1 MRFSRI
7 TKFVLVLALVALV
20 LPLSTNLAPRVHA
33 YPPYSLNPV
42 PASTAEGNT
51 VGLVLSD
58 AGAVQN
64 IQYRFRFFVTDPS
77 GTTVQSIQENYTTVP
92 GQYSFSMQVNY
103 PSPGFQGSN
112 TLVGQYNVKVDE
124 LWPTAAPG
132 VAGASFNL
140 TITDSPSYQ
149 RTQTVN
155 IHAAGYNASETVA
168 VTIRTQTNSTLVYSA
183 LVAASSA
190 GVVVTSWKSPRNAII
205 DTYIVTLAGTSTVK
219 KTPDTAPFSLRAAA
233 MAIGSITSLK
243 STYLRTQR
251 MNFSFQ
257 PTYPDGST
265 PSTGI
270 AILILTSP
278 SGSNTTLTATYSS
291 LSQTFNAT
299 FLTSLSDAGG
309 TWTTSLRRSAYTD
322 AYANSGP
329 GTTITVSSQL
339 NQVALTISMTTNA
352 SVAVGQQ
359 LKFNATITYPDQTIL
374 QSATVK
380 AYLIYAG
387 PPTINDTVPVA
398 YDTGSKSWLGAYTVR
413 PTDTGGQWSLIVT
426 ASDAPTPPNTGYATR
441 IITVQNTATGPGTA
455 SFPLY
460 YFGIIAALI
469 AAVLA
474 AVFLVF
480 RKRRVPQTSLKID
493 LGAVQS
499 EAGRIESS
507 DFFQSV
513 KDQVKKEKDEK

>member
-7 TKFVLVLALVALV
+7 TKFVLILALAALV
-20 LPLSTNLAPRVHA
+20 FPVATNLAPRVHA
-33 YPPYSLNPV
+33 YPPYSLTPV

-51 VGLVLSD
+51 VGLALSN

-77 GTTVQSIQENYTTVP
+77 GMTVQSIQENYTTVP

-103 PSPGFQGSN
+103 PGLGFQGSN

-155 IHAAGYNASETVA
+155 VHAAGYNASETVA

-183 LVAASSA
+183 LVAASSS
-190 GVVVTSWKSPRNAII
+190 GVIVTNWKSPRNAII
-205 DTYIVTLAGTSTVK
+205 DTYIVTLAGTNTVK
-219 KTPDTAPFSLRAAA
+219 KTPDTAPFSVRAAV
-233 MAIGSITSLK
+233 MTIGSVTSLR

-257 PTYPDGST
+257 PTYPDGSI
-265 PSTGI
+265 PSAGI
-270 AILILTSP
+270 AILILTSA

-291 LSQTFNAT
+291 MSQTLNAT
-299 FLTSLSDAGG
+299 FLTSLSDPGG
-309 TWTTSLRRSAYTD
+309 TWTASLGRSAYSD
-322 AYANSGP
+322 AYGNSGP
-329 GTTITVSSQL
+329 GTTISVS
-339 NQVALTISMTTNA
+339 
-352 SVAVGQQ
+352 
-359 LKFNATITYPDQTIL
+359 
-374 QSATVK
+374 
-380 AYLIYAG
+380 
-387 PPTINDTVPVA
+387 VPVA
-398 YDTGSKSWLGAYTVR
+398 FDTASKSWLGTYTIQPSDV
-413 PTDTGGQWSLIVT
+413 GGQWSLIVR
-426 ASDAPTPPNTGYATR
+426 ASDAPTPPNTGYASR
-441 IITVQNTATGPGTA
+441 IITVQNTTTGASTA

-469 AAVLA
+469 AAALTVL
-474 AVFLVF
+474 FLVI
-480 RKRRVPQTSLKID
+480 RRRRPTQTSLKID

-513 KDQVKKEKDEK
+513 RDQVKKEKDEK

>member
-7 TKFVLVLALVALV
+7 TKFVLILALAALV
-20 LPLSTNLAPRVHA
+20 LPLSTNLASRVHA
-33 YPPYSLNPV
+33 YPPYSLTPV
-42 PASTAEGNT
+42 PPSTAEGNT

-64 IQYRFRFFVTDPS
+64 IQYRFRFFVTDPA

-92 GQYSFSMQVNY
+92 GQYSFTMQVNY
-103 PSPGFQGSN
+103 PGPGFQGSN

-155 IHAAGYNASETVA
+155 VHAAGYNASETVA

-183 LVAASSA
+183 LVAASSS
-190 GVVVTSWKSPRNAII
+190 GVVVTNWKSPRNAII
-205 DTYIVTLAGTSTVK
+205 DTYIVTLTGTSTVK
-219 KTPDTAPFSLRAAA
+219 KTPDTAPFSVRAAV
-233 MAIGSITSLK
+233 MTIGSITSLK

-257 PTYPDGST
+257 PTYPDGSI
-265 PSTGI
+265 SSAGI
-270 AILILTSP
+270 AIMILTSA

-299 FLTSLSDAGG
+299 FLTSLSDTGG
-309 TWTTSLRRSAYTD
+309 TWTASLGRSAYSD
-322 AYANSGP
+322 AFGNSGP
-329 GTTITVSSQL
+329 GSTITVSSQL
-339 NQVALTISMTTNA
+339 TPVTLTISVTTNT

-359 LKFNATITYPDQTIL
+359 LKFNATITYPDETVL

-380 AYLIYAG
+380 AFLVYAG
-387 PPTINDTVPVA
+387 PPSINDSVPVA
-398 YDTGSKSWLGAYTVR
+398 FDTASKSWLGTYSIQPSDV
-413 PTDTGGQWSLIVT
+413 GGQWSLIVR
-426 ASDAPTPPNTGYATR
+426 ASDAPTPPNTGYASR
-441 IITVQNTATGPGTA
+441 IITVQNTTTGAGAA

-469 AAVLA
+469 AAALTA
-474 AVFLVF
+474 LFLVF
-480 RKRRVPQTSLKID
+480 RRRRLTQTSLKID

>member
-7 TKFVLVLALVALV
+7 SKLVLILALAALV

-33 YPPYSLNPV
+33 YPPYSLTPV

-51 VGLVLSD
+51 VGLILSN

-64 IQYRFRFFVTDPS
+64 IQYRFRFSVTDPA

-92 GQYSFSMQVNY
+92 GQYSFTMQVNY

-155 IHAAGYNASETVA
+155 VHAAGYNASETVA

-183 LVAASSA
+183 IVAASSS
-190 GVVVTSWKSPRNAII
+190 GEVVTSWKSPRNAII
-205 DTYIVTLAGTSTVK
+205 DTYIVTLTGTSTVK
-219 KTPDTAPFSLRAAA
+219 KTLDTAPFPVRAAV
-233 MAIGSITSLK
+233 MPIGSIASLK
-243 STYLRTQR
+243 STYIRTQR

-257 PTYPDGST
+257 PTYPDGSI

-270 AILILTSP
+270 AILILTSA

-299 FLTSLSDAGG
+299 FQTSLSTTGG
-309 TWTTSLRRSAYTD
+309 TWIASLGRSAYSD
-322 AYANSGP
+322 AYGNSGP
-329 GTTITVSSQL
+329 GTVTTVSSQL
-339 NQVALTISMTTNA
+339 TPVTLTISVTTNTT
-352 SVAVGQQ
+352 VTVGQQ
-359 LKFNATITYPDQTIL
+359 LKFNATITYPDETVL

-380 AYLIYAG
+380 AFLVYAG
-387 PPTINDTVPVA
+387 PPSINDSVPVA
-398 YDTGSKSWLGAYTVR
+398 FDTASKSWLGTYTIQ
-413 PTDTGGQWSLIVT
+413 PSDTGGQWSLIVR
-426 ASDAPTPPNTGYATR
+426 ASDAPTPPNTGYVSR
-441 IITVQNTATGPGTA
+441 IITVQNTTTGAGAA

-460 YFGIIAALI
+460 YFEIIAALI
-469 AAVLA
+469 AASVA